1 MAGSTFARL
10 GELASQRWGLVTTAQ
25 ALEAGVAR
33 PTLTRLANSGAL
45 IRVARGVYRL
55 AGAPEHE
62 QEAILATW
70 LALGG
75 ADRPRTDT
83 GVPPVVAAG
92 QTAAQLHGIGDWFPG
107 PLEFVVPTRRG
118 TRLDGVRL
126 RTRELAPTD
135 LAGVL
140 ASQVERY
147 RVMSVER
154 TIADLIEQWVDRSLV
169 ADALADAADAGKLL
183 SPARLTEYLEPLA
196 KPNKYPSGAALAAD
210 LLALAGVDAVVP
222 ADA

>member
-107 PLEFVVPTRRG
+107 QLEFVVPTRRSRSG
-118 TRLDGVRL
+118 PGSPPGR
-126 RTRELAPTD
+126 
-135 LAGVL
+135 
-140 ASQVERY
+140 
-147 RVMSVER
+147 
-154 TIADLIEQWVDRSLV
+154 RSLEASDSDGSPVRATRYSGGKRV
-169 ADALADAADAGKLL
+169 ARTG
-183 SPARLTEYLEPLA
+183 E
-196 KPNKYPSGAALAAD
+196 
-210 LLALAGVDAVVP
+210 
-222 ADA
+222 

>member
-92 QTAAQLHGIGDWFPG
+92 QMAAQLHGIGDWFPG

-126 RTRELAPTD
+126 RTRELAP
-135 LAGVL
+135 
-140 ASQVERY
+140 ER
-147 RVMSVER
+147 V
-154 TIADLIEQWVDRSLV
+154 
-169 ADALADAADAGKLL
+169 
-183 SPARLTEYLEPLA
+183 
-196 KPNKYPSGAALAAD
+196 
-210 LLALAGVDAVVP
+210 
-222 ADA
+222 

>member
-33 PTLTRLANSGAL
+33 PTLTRLANSGAR

-126 RTRELAPTD
+126 RTRELAPTEVVSVD
-135 LAGVL
+135 GMPT
-140 ASQVERY
+140 
-147 RVMSVER
+147 MSVER